1 MMEQDG
7 QSRAGR
13 RSGLLYASVAVGL
26 YSAVCL
32 VLFVQIRHVTGG
44 HVLFALDD
52 PYIHLAL
59 SEQIAAGHYGINP
72 GEAASPASSIVW
84 PFLLAVFARVS
95 WQPLAALGLNF
106 VAGLAAAAMMG
117 FAVAEWPGEDSTA
130 GELGR
135 RLLSVLGL
143 LLIGNLVGLTFI
155 GMEHTL
161 QVMLAVMCAVGLTRA
176 LRGRPLPWWAMV
188 AAAVAPMVRYEC
200 LTLTLAVVVCLAGER
215 RWKQAFAVVAAAVA
229 PVVAFSAFLRRE
241 GLPLLPVSVL
251 FKGGVAMGGGSVKE
265 RLLRMVTAHGQVTT
279 NWPERLTLLLLC
291 MMLVELGLSQ
301 RERVRRFVLLGAA
314 AAGVVHL
321 LVGPFGWFHRYE
333 VYIVLFCAMLVLAM
347 LAERPRMLLG
357 MYAALLLACGY
368 PALVSTAQ
376 TVGGAE
382 DIYLQQYQ
390 MHRFVT
396 EFATGNVAINDLGL
410 VSYRRRP
417 GQQVVDLV
425 GLGSVEAART
435 PNKDAAW
442 LDAVTREH
450 DVRVV
455 MIYRWPWLFPQVPA
469 GWTPLGTLCTRGL
482 VVSVGDPCVHY
493 YTTGGA
499 DTERLQSAFK
509 AFTATLPAR
518 IDVKP
523 EE

>member
-7 QSRAGR
+7 QGRAGR
-13 RSGLLYASVAVGL
+13 RSGLLYASVAVAL
-26 YSAVCL
+26 YAAACL
-32 VLFVQIRHVTGG
+32 VLFVQIQHVTGG

-72 GEAASPASSIVW
+72 GEAASPASSVVW
-84 PFLLAVFARVS
+84 PFLLAVFARFS

-106 VAGLAAAAMMG
+106 LAGLAAAGMMG
-117 FAVAEWPGEDSTA
+117 FAVAAWPGQDGSR
-130 GELGR
+130 GERGR
-135 RLLSVLGL
+135 RMLSVVGL

-161 QVMLAVMCAVGLTRA
+161 QVMLAVVCALGLTQA

-200 LTLTLAVVVCLAGER
+200 LTLTLAVVVCLAAER
-215 RWKQAFAVVAAAVA
+215 RWRLAGGVVLAAVA
-229 PVVAFSAFLRRE
+229 PLVAFSAFLRHL

-251 FKGGVAMGGGSVKE
+251 FKGGIAMGGGSAKA
-265 RLLRMVTAHGQVTT
+265 RLLQMITTRIQLLT

-291 MMLVELGLSQ
+291 AMLLELGLGQ
-301 RERVRRFVLLGAA
+301 RERVRRSTLLGAS
-314 AAGVVHL
+314 AAGLVHL

-333 VYIVLFCAMLVLAM
+333 IYIVLFCALLVLAM

-357 MYAALLLACGY
+357 IYAALLLACGY
-368 PALVSTAQ
+368 PALATTAQ
-376 TVGGAE
+376 IVPAVQ
-382 DIYLQQYQ
+382 DVYLQQYQ
-390 MHRFVT
+390 MHRFMT
-396 EFATGNVAINDLGL
+396 GFATGNVAVNDLGL
-410 VSYRRRP
+410 VSYHRRP
-417 GQQVVDLV
+417 GQTVLDLV
-425 GLGSVEAART
+425 GLGSVEVART
-435 PNKDAAW
+435 PNKNAAW

-518 IDVKP
+518 VDVKP
-523 EE
+523 GE